1 MTRART
7 YLDANATA
15 PLLPDAR
22 EAMVA
27 ALDAVGNPSSV
38 HEEGR
43 RAKRTVETARAAV
56 ADLFGAAPRNVVFMS
71 GGTEANHLALRGLGG
86 VRRLLVSAVEHDCV
100 MAAAK
105 ASGRAVT
112 VLPVDAQGRV
122 SAQAVCDALGADGAD
137 ALVSVMAANNET
149 GVIQPIAE
157 IAEAAHLKGA
167 LMHCDAAQAPGRMA
181 LSGWAHGPDLV
192 TLSAHKMGGPQGVGA
207 LIVKDGIELA
217 ALLTGGGQE
226 MGRRAGT
233 EAVAVIAGFGA
244 AAAALGAWEQELL
257 AGLRDRFETAV
268 REAGGEVAGAG
279 VPRLANTSCAIL
291 PGVPAETQ
299 VMTLDLG
306 GISVSAGSACSS
318 GKVRRSHVLEAM
330 GLDEERAGSAIR
342 VSLPWSAQE
351 DDVERLIAAWRV
363 MAARLAPRHREKVA

>member
-1 MTRART
+1 MSRTRT

-15 PLLPDAR
+15 PLLPAAR

-27 ALDAVGNPSSV
+27 ALDAAGNPSSV

-56 ADLFGAAPRNVVFMS
+56 ADLFGAAPRTVVFTS
-71 GGTEANHLALRGLGG
+71 GGTEANHLALRGVGR

-112 VLPVDAQGRV
+112 VVPVDAQGRV
-122 SAQAVCDALGADGAD
+122 SAQAVSEALGEDGAD

-149 GVIQPIAE
+149 GVIQPVAE

-167 LMHCDAAQAPGRMA
+167 LMHCDAAQAPGRMG
-181 LSGWAHGPDLV
+181 LSRWAHGPDLV

-217 ALLTGGGQE
+217 ALTTGGGQE

-244 AAAALGAWEQELL
+244 AAAALAAWEQDRL
-257 AGLRDRFETAV
+257 AVLRDRFEAAV
-268 REAGGEVAGAG
+268 IEAGGEIAGAG
-279 VPRLANTSCAIL
+279 APRLANTSCAIL
-291 PGVPAETQ
+291 AGVPAETQ

-306 GISVSAGSACSS
+306 GIAVSAGSACSS

-330 GLDEERAGSAIR
+330 GLDGDRAGSAIR
-342 VSLPWSAQE
+342 VSLPWSVQAE
-351 DDVERLIAAWRV
+351 DVERLIASWRA
-363 MAARLAPRHREKVA
+363 MAERLAPATREKVA